1 MKDTETKTENIDVK
15 ELKTKAF
22 ITDLLAGVDRDNKIE
37 DIVAY
42 IIKEVGLFTH
52 SDMVCIYK
60 PCKEHGKVSMLHK
73 WKADNSS
80 VKDDIIR
87 DISEFDR
94 DDRIESLKSNRTMVV
109 EDRENIRDSMPIEYE
124 RMVKCG
130 IHTLFIIPLFSKH
143 KMMSCLCLLEPKLTE
158 FSLSESAWLY
168 LGQEI
173 DRLYNQE
180 IINRKHLLFTE
191 GIRSSNLS
199 EFLVDYTKN
208 RYEALRITR
217 VLSNVIPEEGEW
229 EWIRK
234 FYASI
239 IKPEYREEFL
249 RRTDRDYMETILCR
263 EHNSFSIDI
272 EREVNGNNTWFRL
285 DFSIVSHDENG
296 HLERFVVLVKDITQ
310 TKKDEEE
317 HRQMITALSSFY
329 KVTFKIDLTSG
340 FTQVIKHSDIIST
353 HYPDGLI
360 PQKVFLDT
368 FLDRMVETE
377 YTELVRE
384 FMDLDTIKQRLKD
397 TDVLS
402 CEYRGKQIEWGRIV
416 LAPAK
421 WDKDGRLEKVVFA
434 IQDITEQKSRE
445 ELMQFKI
452 EHDELTGALNRTAF
466 NRVTKLLESSSFPFA
481 LVLLDIDKFKSINDT
496 YGHDA
501 GDRVLKH
508 LVSVLNEEM
517 RAVDKVFRLGG
528 DEFAVIMNRLTAEQ
542 AVTAKN
548 IIKRVN
554 DAIMLGMNGLPP
566 FSISAGITFS
576 ESGYDENIYRNADAA
591 LYHTK
596 ETTRRGCSIFEE
608 IQPIFV

>member
-1 MKDTETKTENIDVK
+1 MKDTETITENIDVK

-22 ITDLLAGVDRDNKIE
+22 ITDLLAGIDRDNKIE

-109 EDRENIRDSMPIEYE
+109 EDRENIRDSMPVEYE

-180 IINRKHLLFTE
+180 IINRKHLLFME

-229 EWIRK
+229 EWIRE

-249 RRTDRDYMETILCR
+249 RRTDRDYMETFLCR

>member
-22 ITDLLAGVDRDNKIE
+22 ITDLLAGIDRDNKIE

-109 EDRENIRDSMPIEYE
+109 EDRENIRDSMPVEYE

-285 DFSIVSHDENG
+285 EFSIVSHDENG

-368 FLDRMVETE
+368 FLNRMVETE

-445 ELMQFKI
+445 EWMQFKI

-508 LVSVLNEEM
+508 LVCILNEEM

>member
-22 ITDLLAGVDRDNKIE
+22 ITDLLAGIDRDNKIE

-60 PCKEHGKVSMLHK
+60 PCKEHGKVSILHK

-173 DRLYNQE
+173 NRLYNQE

-249 RRTDRDYMETILCR
+249 RRTDRDYMESILCR

-285 DFSIVSHDENG
+285 EFSIVSHDENG

-310 TKKDEEE
+310 TKKEEEE

-340 FTQVIKHSDIIST
+340 FTQLIKHSDIIST

-548 IIKRVN
+548 VIKRVN

-596 ETTRRGCSIFEE
+596 ETTRQGCSIFEE